1 MNCFNAQLCRSF
13 GMISF
18 AAQMVWKVLDTL
30 VLIWAFLFAC
40 VYLYTEG
47 TVLLETGDMPD
58 LPGTQALL
66 ANARM
71 VIQGRQW
78 CSSLLFR
85 RRAA

>member
-18 AAQMVWKVLDTL
+18 AARMVWKVLDTL

-40 VYLYTEG
+40 VFLYTEG

-58 LPGTQALL
+58 LPGIQALL

-78 CSSLLFR
+78 YSSLLFR